1 MHSASWPW
9 RRLRPLIVVLPP
21 LLLFLLEWRHPV
33 PAMGE
38 TPWQVIHASDG
49 WWLQLHVLQ
58 LFLIC
63 GLGLSVIC
71 LIATAIPVSSAL
83 PLLCSIVFFISFYS
97 ALDAIAGVASGIV
110 VERTS
115 ELSNSIQIFGNSIII
130 SFLNDSV
137 VGGGSISIVALLGG
151 GGWLVSMI
159 LLASIARREYQ
170 INAWVVVLLVVSG
183 LTFGLSHLPPA
194 GPIGMLCYLIA
205 CIAILVRQGRTT
217 STTLSLSSPTP

>member
-1 MHSASWPW
+1 
-9 RRLRPLIVVLPP
+9 
-21 LLLFLLEWRHPV
+21 
-33 PAMGE
+33 MGE

-49 WWLQLHVLQ
+49 WWLQLHMLQ
-58 LFLIC
+58 LFLFC

-71 LIATAIPVSSAL
+71 LIATSIPISSAL
-83 PLLCSIVFFISFYS
+83 PLLVSIVFFISFYS
-97 ALDAIAGVASGIV
+97 ALDAITGVAAGIV
-110 VERTS
+110 VEHTS
-115 ELSNSIQIFGNSIII
+115 ELSNSIQIFGNSILIA
-130 SFLNDSV
+130 FLNDPV

-170 INAWVVVLLVVSG
+170 INAWVVVLLVMSG
-183 LTFGLSHLPPA
+183 LTFGLSHLPPT